1 MTSLLQHSAR
11 KVDIDGVVEDFWV
24 RSEDGVI
31 TETGSGQRRPSAEL
45 SVDLRGDTLA
55 PGFIDLHMHGGGGA
69 SVDDGEQAI
78 RTALRT
84 HRRHGTTRAVLSL
97 VSQPVEDLEN
107 SLRRIAS
114 LYGPDSEVLGAHLE
128 GPFLAPS
135 RRGAHAEHALITPTA
150 EVVNRLL
157 EAAGGSLR
165 QVTLAPEREGA
176 AEALTLLRGAGVAVA
191 LGHTETDYEMARDTF
206 RRGASLLTH
215 TFNAMPGLHHRTPGP
230 IPAAL
235 EQEHVTLELIL
246 DGVHVHP
253 AAARTLI
260 AAAPG
265 RVALITDAMAAA
277 GFSDGDYALG
287 ELEVEVREGIAR
299 VRGTETIAGSTLT
312 LDTALRN
319 AMALGLP
326 ETEAI
331 AALTAVPAAAL
342 ELDHRLG
349 RLEPGYASDA
359 VRLDAGH
366 HVIQTW
372 GPEQLISDETL

>member
-1 MTSLLQHSAR
+1 MTSLLLHSAR

-78 RTALRT
+78 RTVLRT

-107 SLRRIAS
+107 SLRRITS

-342 ELDHRLG
+342 ELGHRLG

>member
-1 MTSLLQHSAR
+1 MTSLLLHSAR
-11 KVDIDGVVEDFWV
+11 KVDVDGVVKDFWV
-24 RSEDGVI
+24 RSDDGVI
-31 TETGSGQRRPSAEL
+31 TETGTGQHRPSAEL
-45 SVDLRGDTLA
+45 SVDLGGDTLA
-55 PGFIDLHMHGGGGA
+55 PGFIDLHLHGGGGA

-78 RTALRT
+78 RTVLGT

-97 VSQPVEDLEN
+97 VSQPVEDLEH

-114 LYGPDSEVLGAHLE
+114 LYGPDSEVLGTHLE

-135 RRGAHAEHALITPTA
+135 KRGAHAEHALLTPTA
-150 EVVNRLL
+150 DVVNRLL

-176 AEALTLLRGAGVAVA
+176 AEALALFRGAGVAVA
-191 LGHTETDYEMARDTF
+191 VGHTETDYEMARDTF

-215 TFNAMPGLHHRTPGP
+215 TFNAMPGLHHRAPGP

-235 EQEHVTLELIL
+235 EEEHVTLELIL

-277 GFSDGDYALG
+277 GFSDGNYTLG

-319 AMALGLP
+319 VIALGLP
-326 ETEAI
+326 ETEAV

-342 ELDHRLG
+342 ELGHRLG
-349 RLEPGYASDA
+349 RLGPGYASDA
-359 VRLDAGH
+359 VRLDANH

-372 GPEQLISDETL
+372 GPEQIISDEVL

>member
-215 TFNAMPGLHHRTPGP
+215 TFNAMPGLHHRAPGP

-235 EQEHVTLELIL
+235 EEEHVTLELIL

-277 GFSDGDYALG
+277 GFSDGNYTLG

-319 AMALGLP
+319 VIALGLP
-326 ETEAI
+326 ETEAV

-342 ELDHRLG
+342 ELGHRLG
-349 RLEPGYASDA
+349 RLGPGYASDA
-359 VRLDAGH
+359 VRLDANH

-372 GPEQLISDETL
+372 GPEQIISDEVL